1 MKFVSNFEDSGLIR
15 MYKDRKLKEKESN
28 NKKDKR
34 KPDYS
39 EHRNKK
45 RNWE

>member
-1 MKFVSNFEDSGLIR
+1 MKFVSNFEDSGLIPMR
-15 MYKDRKLKEKESN
+15 KDKRFKDKESS